1 MFSENNKLSVNG
13 IKKLI
18 LTEETGLVFLLSMYF
33 AEKLDILTGFVLIS
47 AIFACSCLYLNLVFH
62 IYEKRTENGALK
74 KYIRI
79 KSAVK
84 AFLLLGFGALMLIKY
99 VREFLLPNTNVI
111 FSAAVI
117 FLFAFLSAEKKSK
130 YAADFVNFFI
140 YLFLFR

>member
-47 AIFACSCLYLNLVFH
+47 AIFACSCLYLILVFH
-62 IYEKRTENGALK
+62 IYERGTKEGTLK

-79 KSAVK
+79 HSPVQ
-84 AFLLLGFGALMLIKY
+84 AFLLLGIGAIMLMKY
-99 VREFLLPNTNVI
+99 VG
-111 FSAAVI
+111 
-117 FLFAFLSAEKKSK
+117 
-130 YAADFVNFFI
+130 
-140 YLFLFR
+140 